1 MPWARGSLPELWCW
15 GPENRGLMYEKE
27 ETGKNST
34 TCVVTKIAL
43 EQDED
48 NKDMRI
54 DLGQRSAS

>member
-1 MPWARGSLPELWCW
+1 
-15 GPENRGLMYEKE
+15 MYEKE

-54 DLGQRSAS
+54 DLGQRSVS